1 MSNEVGV
8 EDIRIISE
16 ETRMKII
23 MLLSERVE
31 LGLNDISKLIGK
43 AKSTTSEHLKILM
56 ENGVIE
62 REQTERGYIYKLSDK
77 GKRIM
82 EMMRQ
87 KDWKVSVEKKA
98 KWSISDSAI
107 IKILTPTITG
117 LSMWVLSGIPMILM
131 ILSIING
138 IIFGLMKL
146 GFKEVV
152 EGGVIFSCI
161 ITIIIATRLGIMSI
175 IPAIIITII
184 IYISLSGLTWIIT
197 RLLIKWR
204 EG

>member
-23 MLLSERVE
+23 MLLNERVE

-87 KDWKVSVEKKA
+87 KDWKVSV
-98 KWSISDSAI
+98 
-107 IKILTPTITG
+107 
-117 LSMWVLSGIPMILM
+117 
-131 ILSIING
+131 
-138 IIFGLMKL
+138 
-146 GFKEVV
+146 
-152 EGGVIFSCI
+152 
-161 ITIIIATRLGIMSI
+161 
-175 IPAIIITII
+175 
-184 IYISLSGLTWIIT
+184 
-197 RLLIKWR
+197 
-204 EG
+204 